1 MAQANSSERSTTGA
15 PRYSRKQAPERKRLL
30 IEAAIACLAEGGIA
44 GFTVDRICR
53 KAGISKGLISHHFD
67 GKDDL
72 LAQAY
77 DAMTAR
83 LDALG
88 AAQLGREDVSPRQ
101 ALCAFVNANFDPK
114 VFDRTQLKAWLAVW
128 GETASNPTLAA
139 IHKARYVTYHQ
150 RLSALISALAT
161 ESDRE
166 VDADLLAT
174 MLVSLI
180 DGLWLEWCLDEKI
193 LPRQK
198 ALNAVYHLLE
208 PHLGPLDKT

>member
-1 MAQANSSERSTTGA
+1 MAS
-15 PRYSRKQAPERKRLL
+15 
-30 IEAAIACLAEGGIA
+30 
-44 GFTVDRICR
+44 FTVERICK
-53 KAGISKGLISHHFD
+53 KAGISKGLISHHFN

-77 DAMTAR
+77 EAMTAR

-88 AAQLGREDVSPRQ
+88 AAQLGRENVSPRQ
-101 ALCAFVNANFDPK
+101 ALRDFVDSNFDPK

-139 IHKARYVTYHQ
+139 IHKARYVTYHE
-150 RLSALISALAT
+150 RLSALIGTIAT
-161 ESDRE
+161 EADRQ
-166 VDADLLAT
+166 VDAGLLAT

-193 LPRQK
+193 LPRQR
-198 ALNAVYHLLE
+198 ALSAVYHLLE
-208 PHLGPLDKT
+208 PHLGPLRA